1 MAKRENEERGEEEPD
16 TGSDAPDDAVE
27 EDGDAPVDHQK
38 AARRDALTKRQLEDR
53 RRLSTIFGW
62 VAGAALGLLINF
74 ALFRLVGDG
83 YPTTITTFGFVIAG
97 AFGGMTVSDRLGPKG
112 FKPLGIAAG
121 VLLAL
126 ILAVVAAFFMS
137 PPTS

>member
-1 MAKRENEERGEEEPD
+1 MAKRAKKEPVPDEPD
-16 TGSDAPDDAVE
+16 DPSEDLDDE
-27 EDGDAPVDHQK
+27 DAPVDHRKPAVGTRQ
-38 AARRDALTKRQLEDR
+38 TKRQIEDR
-53 RRLSTIFGW
+53 RRLSTLFGW

-74 ALFRLVGDG
+74 ALFRAVGDG
-83 YPTTITTFGFVIAG
+83 YPTTLTTFGFVIVG
-97 AFGGMTVSDRLGPKG
+97 AFGGMTVSDRLGDKG